1 METAM
6 KKPVVSVPSIEI
18 SSGSPPLKTAENQ
31 DNGYPGKRA
40 STLTDEDSEY
50 ENDKTP
56 LIHTF
61 GQHHH
66 HQQQQH
72 KSEQVSNNTVI
83 KPDVTNQVVVVKI
96 KTTSPGGS
104 PRGPDADETS
114 M

>member
-1 METAM
+1 M

-31 DNGYPGKRA
+31 DNGHPGKRA

-66 HQQQQH
+66 HQQQQQH